1 VDAATHRIAEVPF
14 RALFYG
20 ITLTYLLLDFVFHGP
35 IQQRFERLTAGSD
48 ASQRFG
54 ARQRWAATV
63 NAKPITKDQLDL
75 AVDLFLARRGKSWS
89 DLPPAARKET
99 QFAVLNTLISDELI
113 RQWSVAQPES
123 APPEWIARAT
133 DTFVSGFPP
142 GRFAELLEAHRLP
155 EDRFRTLLA
164 SHLSQVH
171 WLERKVA
178 PSVEVT
184 SEESREWFDRHAAV
198 LTAPEV
204 VHARHLFLST
214 VEEDTPE
221 REQRVRDLHAR
232 ILAGEPLASLTKD
245 FSEDERSRD
254 VGGDLGFFSRLR
266 LPEDFTGPVFALA
279 PGSVSEPF
287 RTSIGW
293 HVVEVI
299 EKLPAR
305 PLGWAELRPEIDL
318 YLANEWK
325 LQALDELLAEQ
336 LRIPRRANV
345 EVFSPALDL
354 ERTHASR

>member
-1 VDAATHRIAEVPF
+1 VDSTHRIAEVPF

-20 ITLTYLLLDFVFHGP
+20 ITLTYLLFDFVFHGP
-35 IQQRFERLTAGSD
+35 VQQRFERLSAGSD
-48 ASQRFG
+48 ASQRLG
-54 ARQRWAATV
+54 AKQGWAATV
-63 NAKPITKDQLDL
+63 NAKPVTKDQLDL
-75 AVDLFLARRGKSWS
+75 AVDLFLARRGKSWT
-89 DLPPAARKET
+89 DLSEAGRKET

-113 RQWSVAQPES
+113 RQWSFAQPET
-123 APPEWIARAT
+123 APAEWIGQAT
-133 DTFVSGFPP
+133 DTFVSGFLPAQF
-142 GRFAELLEAHRLP
+142 RDLLEAHRLP

-164 SHLSQVH
+164 LHLTQVH

-178 PSVEVT
+178 PSAEVT
-184 SEESREWFDRHAAV
+184 AEESREWFDRHAAV

-221 REQRVRDLHAR
+221 RERRIRDLHAR
-232 ILAGEPLASLTKD
+232 IRAGEPLASLTKD
-245 FSEDERSRD
+245 FSEDERSRE

-266 LPEDFTGPVFALA
+266 LPEDFTGPVFALE

-293 HVVEVI
+293 HVVEVL
-299 EKLPAR
+299 EKVPAR

-325 LQALDELLAEQ
+325 LQALDELLTEQ
-336 LRIPRRANV
+336 LRIPRRAHV

-354 ERTHASR
+354 ERNHAAR